1 MTPDIVVRAG
11 EAPPTTEEALRRTEQ
26 QYRSVV
32 DNIKQVIFQTDARGV
47 WKFLNAAWTE
57 ITGFTVEETLGKSFL
72 SYVHPEDRMRHAEV
86 FQPLLESRSEYFGHE
101 ARYLTKAGGFR
112 WIEVLAQLTTDAAG
126 RVLGIFGTLTD
137 ITERKRAHEE
147 LATTRARL
155 EHLLV
160 SSPAVLYSVPVPT
173 TRGIT
178 SISENIQRQLG
189 YHVDEVVDDPDFW
202 PSRLHPDDAARAR
215 GAWAATLSDGRRSDQ
230 YRFRH
235 QDGRYRW
242 IHDERRVVLDES
254 GHPVEIVGSWVDVT
268 EHREAEEA
276 RVRLA
281 AVVEQSAESIVIT
294 GLDGAIEYVNPAF
307 EQLTGYTRE
316 ELVAR
321 NPRVLKSGKHDA
333 RFYRGLWA
341 SLLAGEAWSGHI
353 TNARKDGSL
362 FQAAAVIFPVRGA
375 DGRVV
380 NFVAGMHDVTHE
392 QQIEDQLR
400 QAQKME
406 IAGRLAGGV
415 AHDFNNLITVITGRA
430 QLLLRADGAT
440 PAQRRDIE
448 LIRETANHAAA
459 LTRQLLAFSRKQAI
473 LPRVID
479 LNSVIGH
486 MKKMLGRL
494 IGEDLELVIVP
505 DPALGRVKADPGQIE
520 QVVMNLVVNAR
531 DAMPE
536 GGRITVTTANVRLDD
551 GVARKRVDL
560 PPGDYVT
567 LSVSDAGCGMDADT
581 QAHVFEPFFTTKA
594 ADKGTGLG
602 LSTVYGIVKQ
612 SDGDIVIES
621 ERGAGATFK
630 IFLPRVDAVAED
642 EAQGPRVNLPRGS
655 ETVLVAEDE
664 DSVRGVARELLSL
677 CGYTVLEARN
687 GREGLVLAGEHPGPI
702 HLLLTD
708 VVMPVMSGTELAQQ
722 LTAQRPAMKVLFMS
736 GYTNDTVALRRIA
749 EGEIPLLEKPFTTE
763 ALARQVRAVLDDD
776 APRGGGGP
784 TRPPT
789 FR

>member
-1 MTPDIVVRAG
+1 MTPDMLVRSGA
-11 EAPPTTEEALRRTEQ
+11 APTAEEALRRTEQ

-57 ITGFTVEETLGKSFL
+57 ITGFTIDETLGKSFL
-72 SYVHPEDRMRHAEV
+72 SFVHPEDRMRHAEV
-86 FQPLLESRSEYFGHE
+86 FQPLLESTGEYFGHE
-101 ARYLTKAGGFR
+101 ARYLTKAGGYR
-112 WIEVLAQLTTDAAG
+112 WIEVFAQLTTDAAG

-137 ITERKRAHEE
+137 ITERKRADEE
-147 LATTRARL
+147 LASTRARL
-155 EHLLV
+155 AHLLV
-160 SSPAVLYSVPVPT
+160 SSPAVLYSVPLAS
-173 TRGIT
+173 GHAIA
-178 SISENIQRQLG
+178 SISENVHRQLG
-189 YHVDEVVDDPDFW
+189 YEVHEVVDDAEFW
-202 PSRLHPDDAARAR
+202 TSRVHPHDAARAR
-215 GAWAATLSDGRRSDQ
+215 EAWAATLTDGRRSEQ

-242 IHDERRVVLDES
+242 IHDERRVVRDEA
-254 GHPVEIVGSWVDVT
+254 GEPVEIVGSWVDVT
-268 EHREAEEA
+268 EYRQAEEA

-281 AVVEQSAESIVIT
+281 AVVEQSAESIIIT
-294 GLDGAIEYVNPAF
+294 SLDGAIEYVNPAV

-316 ELVAR
+316 ELVGQ
-321 NPRVLKSGKHDA
+321 NPRILKSGKQDA
-333 RFYRGLWA
+333 EVYHGMWA
-341 SLLAGEAWSGHI
+341 SLLAGDAWSGRI
-353 TNARKDGSL
+353 TNKRKDGSL
-362 FQAAAVIFPVRGA
+362 FEAAAVVFPVRGA
-375 DGRVV
+375 GGDVV
-380 NFVAGMHDVTHE
+380 NYVAGMHDVTHE
-392 QQIEDQLR
+392 LQIEEQLR

-430 QLLLRADGAT
+430 QLLLRSDSVT

-473 LPRVID
+473 MPRVLD
-479 LNSVIGH
+479 LNTVLSH
-486 MKKMLGRL
+486 MTRMLRRL
-494 IGEDLELVIVP
+494 IGEDIELFIAP
-505 DPALGRVKADPGQIE
+505 GEGIGRVKADPGQLE
-520 QVVMNLVVNAR
+520 QVVLNLVVNAR
-531 DAMPE
+531 DAMPD
-536 GGRITVTTANVRLDD
+536 GGRITVATANVRLDD
-551 GVARKRVDL
+551 HFARVRVDL
-560 PPGDYVT
+560 PPGDYVMLAVT
-567 LSVSDAGCGMDADT
+567 DTGCGMDAET

-630 IFLPRVDAVAED
+630 VFLPLVTGDSDVETPGA
-642 EAQGPRVNLPRGS
+642 RVNLPRGT

-664 DSVRGVARELLSL
+664 DAVRSVAKELLSL
-677 CGYTVLEARN
+677 CGYSVLEARN
-687 GREGLVLAGEHPGPI
+687 GREGLDLARAHPGPI

-708 VVMPVMSGTELAQQ
+708 VVMPVMSGTELAQH
-722 LTAQRPAMKVLFMS
+722 LAALRPAMKVLFMS

-763 ALARQVRAVLDDD
+763 ALARQVRAALDAG
-776 APRGGGGP
+776 APARAGGSA
-784 TRPPT
+784 
-789 FR
+789 

>member
-1 MTPDIVVRAG
+1 MTPDVSVSDGTQAS
-11 EAPPTTEEALRRTEQ
+11 TEEALRRTEQ

-57 ITGFTVEETLGKSFL
+57 ITGFTTAETLGKSFL
-72 SYVHPEDRMRHAEV
+72 SFVHPDDRMRHAEV

-101 ARYLTKAGGFR
+101 ARYITKAGGFR
-112 WIEVLAQLTTDAAG
+112 WIEVFAQLTTDADG

-137 ITERKRAHEE
+137 ITERKRSDEE
-147 LATTRARL
+147 LAQTRARL

-160 SSPAVLYSVPVPT
+160 SSPAVLYSAPLSVDH
-173 TRGIT
+173 GIA
-178 SISENIQRQLG
+178 SISENVSRQLG
-189 YHVDEVVDDPDFW
+189 YEVHEVVDDHEFW
-202 PSRLHPDDAARAR
+202 ASRLHPTDVARAR
-215 GAWAATLSDGRRSDQ
+215 RSWEATLSEGRRSEQ

-235 QDGRYRW
+235 ADGRYRW
-242 IHDERRVVLDES
+242 IHDERRLVRDEA

-316 ELVAR
+316 ELSGQM
-321 NPRVLKSGKHDA
+321 PSVLKSDKHPA
-333 RFYRGLWA
+333 EFYQSVWA
-341 SLLAGEAWSGHI
+341 SVRGGEPWSGSI
-353 TNARKDGSL
+353 TATRKDGTM
-362 FQAAAVIFPVRGA
+362 FHAAAVVFPVRGA
-375 DGRVV
+375 DGDVV
-380 NFVAGMHDVTHE
+380 NYVAGMHDVTHE

-430 QLLLRADGAT
+430 QLLLRNEGVT

-473 LPRVID
+473 VPRVLD
-479 LNSVIGH
+479 LNTIVEH
-486 MKKMLGRL
+486 MKKMLRRL
-494 IGEDLELVIVP
+494 IGEDLELVIAP
-505 DPALGRVKADPGQIE
+505 GAALGRVKADPGQIE
-520 QVVMNLVVNAR
+520 QVVLNLVVNAR

-536 GGRITVTTANVRLDD
+536 GGRITVTTANVSLADDFARL
-551 GVARKRVDL
+551 RVDL

-567 LSVSDAGCGMDADT
+567 LSVSDTGCGMDAET
-581 QAHVFEPFFTTKA
+581 QAHVFEPFFTTK

-612 SDGDIVIES
+612 SEGDIVIES
-621 ERGAGATFK
+621 ELGAGAIFK
-630 IFLPRVDAVAED
+630 LFLPRVEGVAD
-642 EAQGPRVNLPRGS
+642 DQTPGARVNLPRGT

-664 DSVRGVARELLSL
+664 DAVRGVARELLSL

-687 GREGLVLAGEHPGPI
+687 GREGLVIAREHQGPI

-708 VVMPVMSGTELAQQ
+708 VVMPLMSGTELAQQ
-722 LTAQRPAMKVLFMS
+722 LSALRPAIKILFMS
-736 GYTNDTVALRRIA
+736 GYTDDTVALRRIA

-763 ALARQVRAVLDDD
+763 ALARQVRTALD
-776 APRGGGGP
+776 AQRVA
-784 TRPPT
+784 TA
-789 FR
+789 